1 MMMPNSLMQ
10 LLIIT
15 ALIHHAAAFTSA
27 SSSLVSR
34 RHELFQHAFESNGMS
49 ASESDVEARSLV
61 STRNSFVTEVLRAAA
76 GISIASSVAMDPS
89 PVYASG
95 GATAGGAYL
104 LSGKIRIF
112 KY

>member
-15 ALIHHAAAFTSA
+15 ALIHHATAFTS
-27 SSSLVSR
+27 SSSLASR
-34 RHELFQHAFESNGMS
+34 RHELFQQAFESNGMA

-76 GISIASSVAMDPS
+76 GISIASSVAMEPL

-104 LSGKIRIF
+104 LSGKIHIF